1 MAERL
6 KVGDKV
12 IYPAHGAGVI
22 EAIEQK
28 VLSGNEQTVYV
39 MRMLH
44 KGMTIMV
51 PLGNVESVGI
61 RNPVSPKEIDRVYEV
76 LKESELPSSEPVETW
91 NRRYRHYKEKIN
103 TGSILEIAGVLRR
116 LTQRLKTG
124 ALSLGEKRLVDTAMD
139 LLVGEV
145 SCAKNMKEERIRRE
159 IELLLEEA

>member
-22 EAIEQK
+22 ESIEQK

-39 MRMLH
+39 MKMLH

-51 PLGNVESVGI
+51 PLGNLESVGI
-61 RNPVSPKEIDRVYEV
+61 RTPISPKEIDRVYEA
-76 LKESELPSSEPVETW
+76 LKKSDHSSAEPVETW
-91 NRRYRHYKEKIN
+91 NRRYRLYKEKIN

-116 LTQRLKTG
+116 LYQRRKSG

-145 SCAKNMKEERIRRE
+145 SCAKNMKEERIRKE
-159 IELLLEEA
+159 IQLLLEEA

>member
-39 MRMLH
+39 MKMLH

-76 LKESELPSSEPVETW
+76 LKESDHSSTEPVETW

-116 LTQRLKTG
+116 LYRRRKTG

-145 SCAKNMKEERIRRE
+145 SCAKNMKEERIRKE

>member
-22 EAIEQK
+22 EAIEEK
-28 VLSGNEQTVYV
+28 VLSGNEQMVYV
-39 MRMLH
+39 MKMLH
-44 KGMTIMV
+44 KGMTILV
-51 PLGNVESVGI
+51 PLGNVESIGI
-61 RNPVSPKEIDRVYEV
+61 RNPISPKEIERVYEV
-76 LKESELPSSEPVETW
+76 LKETDLPSTEPEETW
-91 NRRYRHYKEKIN
+91 NRRYRHYKERIN
-103 TGSILEIAGVLRR
+103 TGSILEIAGVLRS
-116 LTQRLKTG
+116 LHQRRKTG

-145 SCAKNMKEERIRRE
+145 SCSKNMKEGRIRRE

>member
-1 MAERL
+1 MTERL

-39 MRMLH
+39 MKMLH
-44 KGMTIMV
+44 KGMTILV

-61 RNPVSPKEIDRVYEV
+61 RNPISVKEIEGVYEV
-76 LKESELPSSEPVETW
+76 LKRGELPSAEPVETW

-103 TGSILEIAGVLRR
+103 TGSILEIAGVLSRLHQRR
-116 LTQRLKTG
+116 KNG
-124 ALSLGEKRLVDTAMD
+124 GLSLGEKRLVDTAMD

-145 SCAKNMKEERIRRE
+145 SCAKNMKEERIRKE

>member
-1 MAERL
+1 MAEKL

-12 IYPAHGAGVI
+12 IYPAHGAGVV

-39 MRMLH
+39 MKMLH

-51 PLGNVESVGI
+51 PLGNVDSVGI
-61 RNPVSPKEIDRVYEV
+61 RSPVSPKEIDRVYEV
-76 LKESELPSSEPVETW
+76 LKDNDLPSTEPVETW

-103 TGSILEIAGVLRR
+103 TGSILEIAGVLRS
-116 LTQRLKTG
+116 LHQRGKRG

-145 SCAKNMKEERIRRE
+145 SCAKKMKEERIRRE

>member
-39 MRMLH
+39 MKMLH
-44 KGMTIMV
+44 KGMTILV

-61 RNPVSPKEIDRVYEV
+61 RNPISVKEIDRVYEV
-76 LKESELPSSEPVETW
+76 LKKRDLP
-91 NRRYRHYKEKIN
+91 
-103 TGSILEIAGVLRR
+103 
-116 LTQRLKTG
+116 
-124 ALSLGEKRLVDTAMD
+124 
-139 LLVGEV
+139 
-145 SCAKNMKEERIRRE
+145 
-159 IELLLEEA
+159 

>member
-6 KVGDKV
+6 KIGDKV

-39 MRMLH
+39 MKMLH

-51 PLGNVESVGI
+51 PLDNVESVGI
-61 RNPVSPKEIDRVYEV
+61 RNPISLKEIEGVYDV
-76 LKESELPSSEPVETW
+76 LKKRDLPSTEPVETW

-103 TGSILEIAGVLRR
+103 TGSILEIAGVLSRLHQRR
-116 LTQRLKTG
+116 KTG

-145 SCAKNMKEERIRRE
+145 SCAKNIKEERIRKE

>member
-39 MRMLH
+39 MKMLH
-44 KGMTIMV
+44 KGMTILV
-51 PLGNVESVGI
+51 PLDNVESVGI
-61 RNPVSPKEIDRVYEV
+61 RNPISVKEIEGVYEV
-76 LKESELPSSEPVETW
+76 LKKRDPPSAEPLETW

-103 TGSILEIAGVLRR
+103 TGSILEIAGVLSRLHQRR
-116 LTQRLKTG
+116 KTG

>member
-22 EAIEQK
+22 ESIEQK
-28 VLSGNEQTVYV
+28 VVSGNEQTVYV
-39 MRMLH
+39 MKMLH

-51 PLGNVESVGI
+51 PLGNLESVGI
-61 RNPVSPKEIDRVYEV
+61 RTPISPKEIDRVYEA
-76 LKESELPSSEPVETW
+76 LKKSDHSSAEPVETW
-91 NRRYRHYKEKIN
+91 NRRYRLYKEKIN

-116 LTQRLKTG
+116 LYQRRKSG

-145 SCAKNMKEERIRRE
+145 SCAKNMKEERIRKE
-159 IELLLEEA
+159 IQLLLEEA

>member
-39 MRMLH
+39 MKMLH

-51 PLGNVESVGI
+51 PLDNVESVGI

-76 LKESELPSSEPVETW
+76 LKKSELPSAEPVETW

-116 LTQRLKTG
+116 LTQRKKTG

-145 SCAKNMKEERIRRE
+145 SCAKNMKEERIRKE